1 MVDSSGLRRG
11 QQTANALF
19 GNQASVLV
27 GDFLYSR
34 AFQMMVEL
42 KELRILD
49 VLANATNT
57 IAEGE
62 VLQLMNCNN
71 PDTNEADYMEVIY
84 RKTAKLFEAGTRI
97 GAILAAQD
105 ETMEQALV
113 SYGRHLGQAF
123 QLVDDALDYDATPE
137 EFGKNIG
144 DDLAEG
150 KPTLPL
156 IYAMAHGSAAERHMI
171 REAIETGGTR
181 NLTSIQLAIETSGGL
196 RYTAERA
203 REEVDIAISAL
214 APLPPSKFRD
224 GLIEPRPVRHPPPL
238 LGRASTLRGR
248 VPISTTA
255 SGGDVAVEIGTRPRF
270 VSSCARRLRGG
281 AAAPAS
287 RAADSFLPLGVRHAV
302 DELARR
308 VQVDLEAALAGRLDE
323 PLAQAVAAEPRES
336 HELDVLHVLALVEV
350 TKQTAEHRRLEL
362 GLLALAESARVIRVL
377 LPLMCSSLRSPACAA
392 LITRCRRPA
401 PPR

>member
-1 MVDSSGLRRG
+1 MGVASGKIPMMSLAETKATVPSLEALRALVGDDWGEVNRTIVRRLGSDVALVNQVAHHIIHNGGKRLRPLAVLLAARACGGRDQSHVAAAAIIEFIHTATLLHDDVVDGSGLRRG
-11 QQTANALF
+11 QQTANAVF

-34 AFQMMVEL
+34 SFQMMVEL
-42 KELRILD
+42 EEIRILD

-71 PDTNEADYMEVIY
+71 PDISEADYLEVIY

-97 GAILAAQD
+97 GAILTHQRD
-105 ETMEQALV
+105 DVEQALA

-123 QLVDDALDYDATPE
+123 QLVDDALDYAATTE

-156 IYAMAHGSAAERHMI
+156 LYALAHGSAAERHMI

-196 RYTAERA
+196 RYTTERA
-203 REEVDIAISAL
+203 REEVAIAVKAL
-214 APLPPSKFRD
+214 APLPASKFRD
-224 GLIEPRPVRHPPPL
+224 GL
-238 LGRASTLRGR
+238 
-248 VPISTTA
+248 
-255 SGGDVAVEIGTRPRF
+255 
-270 VSSCARRLRGG
+270 
-281 AAAPAS
+281 
-287 RAADSFLPLGVRHAV
+287 
-302 DELARR
+302 
-308 VQVDLEAALAGRLDE
+308 VDL
-323 PLAQAVAAEPRES
+323 AQFAI
-336 HELDVLHVLALVEV
+336 
-350 TKQTAEHRRLEL
+350 QRRF
-362 GLLALAESARVIRVL
+362 
-377 LPLMCSSLRSPACAA
+377 
-392 LITRCRRPA
+392 
-401 PPR
+401 

>member
-1 MVDSSGLRRG
+1 MGQNYDMPLANPNPLVPALDALRALVGDDWADVNRTIVRRLGSDVALVNQVAHHIIHNGGKRLRPLAVLLAARACGALRSQDNVAAAAIIEFIHTATLLHDDVVDSSGLRRG
-11 QQTANALF
+11 QQTANAVF

-34 AFQMMVEL
+34 SFQMMVEI

-71 PDTNEADYMEVIY
+71 PDVSEADYMEVIY

-97 GAILAAQD
+97 GAILAKQSDAV
-105 ETMEQALV
+105 EQALAT
-113 SYGRHLGQAF
+113 YGRHLGQAF
-123 QLVDDALDYDATPE
+123 QLVDDALDYDANVE
-137 EFGKNIG
+137 ELGKNIG

-203 REEVDIAISAL
+203 RAEVETAIAAL
-214 APLPPSKFRD
+214 AHLPPSKFRD
-224 GLIEPRPVRHPPPL
+224 GL
-238 LGRASTLRGR
+238 
-248 VPISTTA
+248 
-255 SGGDVAVEIGTRPRF
+255 
-270 VSSCARRLRGG
+270 
-281 AAAPAS
+281 
-287 RAADSFLPLGVRHAV
+287 
-302 DELARR
+302 
-308 VQVDLEAALAGRLDE
+308 VDL
-323 PLAQAVAAEPRES
+323 AQFAV
-336 HELDVLHVLALVEV
+336 
-350 TKQTAEHRRLEL
+350 QRRY
-362 GLLALAESARVIRVL
+362 
-377 LPLMCSSLRSPACAA
+377 
-392 LITRCRRPA
+392 
-401 PPR
+401 

>member
-1 MVDSSGLRRG
+1 VSLAEPTPVVPSLDALRGLVGDDWADVNRTIVRRLGSDVALVNQVAHHIIHNGGKRLRPLAVLLAARACGGRDQNHVAAAAIIEFIHTATLLHDDVVDSSGLRRG
-11 QQTANALF
+11 QQTANAVF

-49 VLANATNT
+49 VMANATNT

-71 PDTNEADYMEVIY
+71 PDITEADYMEVIY

-97 GAILAAQD
+97 GAILAQQND
-105 ETMEQALV
+105 DIEQALV

-123 QLVDDALDYDATPE
+123 QLVDDALDYDAKPE
-137 EFGKNIG
+137 ELGKNIG

-181 NLTSIQLAIETSGGL
+181 NLTSIQLAIETAGGL

-203 REEVDIAISAL
+203 REEVEVAIKAL
-214 APLPPSKFRD
+214 APLPASKFRD
-224 GLIEPRPVRHPPPL
+224 GL
-238 LGRASTLRGR
+238 
-248 VPISTTA
+248 
-255 SGGDVAVEIGTRPRF
+255 
-270 VSSCARRLRGG
+270 
-281 AAAPAS
+281 
-287 RAADSFLPLGVRHAV
+287 
-302 DELARR
+302 
-308 VQVDLEAALAGRLDE
+308 VDL
-323 PLAQAVAAEPRES
+323 AQFAI
-336 HELDVLHVLALVEV
+336 
-350 TKQTAEHRRLEL
+350 HRRF
-362 GLLALAESARVIRVL
+362 
-377 LPLMCSSLRSPACAA
+377 
-392 LITRCRRPA
+392 
-401 PPR
+401 